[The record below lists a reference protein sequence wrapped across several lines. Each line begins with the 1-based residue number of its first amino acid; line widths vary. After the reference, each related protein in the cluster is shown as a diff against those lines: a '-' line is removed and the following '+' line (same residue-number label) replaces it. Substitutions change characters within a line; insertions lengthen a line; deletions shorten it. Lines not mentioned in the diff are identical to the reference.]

1 LSSGLQNIS
10 EEITMNRVVSVVSA
24 LLIGAFAPSM
34 LAAHTHVP
42 TPSTWDLNIS
52 ASDFGGGPALKSDR
66 MIVTTD
72 NDKWLK
78 WSDVTVGDDGK
89 TLKTSW
95 SGPQDGTMKPIVG
108 MPGATAGF
116 KTADDSSH
124 WVMPDGSSSDSTI
137 ETSPDK
143 KQVTINLTIKT
154 KDGKTM
160 NQKLVYDRV
169 K

>member
-1 LSSGLQNIS
+1 MKRI
-10 EEITMNRVVSVVSA
+10 VSVVSA
-24 LLIGAFAPSM
+24 LLLGAFAPSL

-42 TPSTWDLNIS
+42 TPSTWELNVG
-52 ASDFGGGPALKSDR
+52 ASDFGGGPAPKSDR
-66 MIVTTD
+66 MVMLTD
-72 NDKWLK
+72 TDQRLK
-78 WSDVTVGDDGK
+78 WTDVTVDDKGK
-89 TLKTSW
+89 TLKSSW

-108 MPGATAGF
+108 MPGSKASF
-116 KTADDSSH
+116 KTDDDTSH
-124 WVMPDGSSSDSTI
+124 WEMADGSSSDSTM
-137 ETSPDK
+137 ELSADK